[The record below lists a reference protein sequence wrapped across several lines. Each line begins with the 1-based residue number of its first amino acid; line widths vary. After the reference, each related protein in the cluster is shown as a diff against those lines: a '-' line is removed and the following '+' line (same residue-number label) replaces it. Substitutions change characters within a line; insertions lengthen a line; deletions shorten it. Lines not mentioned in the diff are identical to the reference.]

1 MRTFLVTLIFLLLC
15 PLALAQGS
23 AKDLNKENPG
33 NPVVLLKTNLGDI
46 YVELFTKQA
55 PETVKNFI
63 GLAEGTKEWTDPR
76 TQKKLKKPFYDG
88 LIFHR
93 IIKNF
98 MIQTGCP
105 LGTGTSGPGYK
116 FDDEMSATSLGL
128 YEQRAFDERKSL
140 HSAIRSSLRSQ
151 EDFQNRIIIPVARS
165 MGFENIQGITK
176 EQSEQI
182 QKKLF
187 NLSLKEALELLGY
200 KYNDNLKS
208 RLPKRGAL
216 AMANSGPDTNGSQ
229 FFITLVDAPW
239 LAGKHTVFGRV
250 AAGMDVVDKIG
261 AVQVDGRS
269 SKPLEPVKI
278 ISIRLLKK

>member
-1 MRTFLVTLIFLLLC
+1 MRTFLVTLIFLLLS
-15 PLALAQGS
+15 PLALAQVS
-23 AKDLNKENPG
+23 AKDLNKENPD
-33 NPVVLLKTNLGDI
+33 NPVVLLKTNMGDI
-46 YVELFTKQA
+46 YVELFAKQA
-55 PETVKNFI
+55 PKTVKNFI

-105 LGTGTSGPGYK
+105 LGNGTGDAGYK
-116 FDDEMSATSLGL
+116 FNDEMNATSLGL
-128 YEQRAFDERKSL
+128 HKLKAFDERKSL
-140 HSAIRSSLRSQ
+140 HSAIRSSIKSQ
-151 EDFQNRIIIPVARS
+151 ADFQNKIIIPVARS
-165 MGFENIQGITK
+165 MGFENIQEITK

-182 QKKLF
+182 QKKVF
-187 NLSLKEALELLGY
+187 NLTLKEALELVGY

-208 RLPKRGAL
+208 RQPKRGAL

-229 FFITLVDAPW
+229 FFINLVDTPW

-250 AAGMDVVDKIG
+250 AKGMDVVDKIG
-261 AVQVDGRS
+261 AVKVDS
-269 SKPLEPVKI
+269 QNKPLKPIKI
-278 ISIRLLKK
+278 ISIRLYKQ